1 MWGPHSRLASIAGV
15 VCFLVPWVARAS
27 DAQVRVLLLETSESA
42 VVAGTR
48 LAPRAGGLDV
58 GGQPLGPEWRVDGAG
73 PHQVG
78 DLRVRGSLEVRR
90 TAAGLRVVNRV
101 GLEDYV
107 AGTLGSEIYPD
118 WDAETLKAQA
128 VVARTYALYKR
139 ARRAG
144 EPFDVG
150 VGTDDQVYGG
160 IDAETRA
167 VRAAVRAT
175 RGERLVYRGA
185 PILAAYH
192 SASGGQTASAEEV
205 WGRVVPYLV
214 SQPVPDEEDSPDT
227 YWRASVSR
235 TTLGRALLPLGLRLG
250 AVQRVRVEERSA
262 SGRASRVRLQGTEGS
277 GSVAARELRSALG
290 PSVIRSTLFEV
301 RNAEDGFIFVGSGHG
316 HGVGMSQWGAQAMAK
331 RGASY
336 REILAHFYPG
346 TKLVGSAAR

>member
-1 MWGPHSRLASIAGV
+1 LLAPWSATAGD
-15 VCFLVPWVARAS
+15 LHM
-27 DAQVRVLLLETSESA
+27 RVLLLETSES
-42 VVAGTR
+42 VLVAGTR
-48 LAPRAGGLDV
+48 LAPRAGGLSAA
-58 GGQPLGPEWRVDGAG
+58 GQPLSAEWRVDGKG
-73 PHQVG
+73 PHRVG
-78 DLRVRGSLEVRR
+78 DLRVRGSLEVQR
-90 TAAGLRVVNRV
+90 TEGGLRVVNRV
-101 GLEDYV
+101 ALEDYV

-128 VVARTYALYKR
+128 VVARTYALYMR

-160 IDAETRA
+160 VGAETRT

-175 RGERLVYRGA
+175 RGERLVYAGA

-205 WGRVVPYLV
+205 WGRAVPYLL
-214 SQPVPDEEDSPDT
+214 SRPVPDEEDSPDT
-227 YWRASVSR
+227 YWRASVSG
-235 TTLGRALLPLGLRLG
+235 TTLGRALIPLGLRVG
-250 AVQRVRVEERSA
+250 AVRRVRVEARSA

-277 GSVAARELRSALG
+277 GSVTARELRSALG

-301 RNAEDGFIFVGSGHG
+301 RNADDGFIFVGSGHG

-336 REILAHFYPG
+336 REILAWFYPE
-346 TKLVGSAAR
+346 TTLVGSAAR